1 MDGPHDAA
9 IVSKLAR
16 CDDIL
21 QSSNS
26 AGRGKQYVC
35 NVHEGSLGSL
45 SELQR
50 VHSSFI
56 LKDGLLSYAF
66 TSFTADAAYI

>member
-1 MDGPHDAA
+1 VDGPHDAA

-26 AGRGKQYVC
+26 AGRGNRYVC
-35 NVHEGSLGSL
+35 IVHDGTLGSL

-50 VHSSFI
+50 VHSRFI

-66 TSFTADAAYI
+66 TSSSADAASI